1 MGWKQYWEN
10 RKKDLVY
17 SLTTGEVP
25 LDKITSEALID
36 TYARCLSYEG
46 GENQSLFK
54 NFKDHYSMVSDGWT
68 GDSQKRPIGPS
79 FNNMY
84 LSASILSTNVLI
96 PKDWIVKNKVE
107 YSNFLFNNGIG
118 SGEHFAAYVSVY
130 YAFGDNTKNAQDN
143 NVTALSDGYRNAGVM
158 IYYQGTSE
166 IFWRTVKDAYDFN
179 FNSNSESDSSI
190 FPSYVGS
197 NHVMAT
203 TVGPKKD

>member
-36 TYARCLSYEG
+36 TYAKCLSNEG

-54 NFKDHYSMVSDGWT
+54 NFKDYYSMVSDGWT
-68 GDSQKRPIGPS
+68 GDSQKRPIGPT

-84 LSASILSTNVLI
+84 LSAVRLSTNVLI

-107 YSNFLFNNGIG
+107 YSDFLFDNFNGIE
-118 SGEHFAAYVSVY
+118 SLATYFSLY

-143 NVTALSDGYRNAGVM
+143 SVTALSDGYRNAGVM
-158 IYYQGTSE
+158 IYYQGTNE
-166 IFWRTVKDAYDFN
+166 KFWKTVKDAYDFN
-179 FNSNSESDSSI
+179 FDSDSESDSSI
-190 FPSYVGS
+190 FPSYV
-197 NHVMAT
+197 
-203 TVGPKKD
+203 